1 MEEEVVV
8 HVVLECGANIEDQAN
23 NDPMEANDD
32 DNNTIE
38 EDGTHR
44 LIQETFN
51 VGMDDDDNIDGV
63 FNIPVLEKEIQPLY
77 EGSKTSL
84 LYAMSL
90 LMNLKVMKGL
100 SNTYVTRLLSYV
112 ICFIT
117 FNK

>member
-1 MEEEVVV
+1 MVV

-32 DNNTIE
+32 DNNTVE

-63 FNIPVLEKEIQPLY
+63 FCIRVLEKEIQPLY
-77 EGSKTSL
+77 EGFETSL
-84 LYAMSL
+84 LYAMLL

-100 SNTYVTRLLSYV
+100 SNTCVT
-112 ICFIT
+112 
-117 FNK
+117 